1 MKSNY
6 KKLGEFIRPISVR
19 NIDESVGLLLGLSVQ
34 KKFISSIAN
43 TIGTDMRTYKIIVK
57 NQFAYIADTSR
68 RGDKIG
74 IALLENYDRAI
85 ISQAYDIFEVIDTQQ
100 LSPEYLMMWFRRPE
114 FDRYARFKSHG
125 SVRELFS
132 WEDLCETE
140 LPVPAIEKQL
150 EIVAEYNTLQ
160 NRISL
165 NKQLINTLEATAQAL
180 YKQWFV
186 DFEFPDQNGL
196 PYKSNGG
203 EMIDSPLGEIPK
215 GWEVKT
221 IGDMAEIKAGGD
233 RPKTFSE
240 NKTDKCPIP
249 IYSNGVTN
257 NGLYGYT
264 DKHNYPKNTI
274 TISARGTIGFSV
286 LRNEDFDAIVRLLV
300 LIPKF
305 SNSVIYLWQNIKK
318 IEFDNSGSV
327 QNQLTIPQVSV
338 LSIIMPEREVLKKYQ
353 PLLMLVYQKINIY
366 LTENQKLVEFQSL
379 LLSRLSTLI

>member
-140 LPVPAIEKQL
+140 LPVPSIEKQL

-165 NKQLINTLEATAQAL
+165 NKQLINTLEATAQAI

-215 GWEVKT
+215 GWEVQT